1 VISGVAVPERLSSP
15 WSVGRR
21 RFPPWF
27 GTGLAMGA
35 LLLVY
40 GSWQLFRW
48 GPPGD
53 RVLIGDT
60 FFYPVSAMAVWA
72 AWRAGQ
78 RCAGW
83 PRLQRAW
90 RLLALSAFA
99 YLLGDIAQTVYELLG
114 NRPYSSPD
122 DALYLIFYPLMLA
135 GLLSFPVWRRD
146 LAGRIRLALDIGLVA
161 LGGSALVIYLVLGPT
176 AMLNGGS
183 ALQDAIS
190 VAYPVGDMV
199 LLVGLAS
206 LLLRGS
212 APSARDALLFLG
224 AGLLLYVVADLIYGY
239 LTLHSSYKGGD
250 PVDTLWMV
258 AIALFAVAGAAQ
270 RRVEEPEQICSTRR
284 RVGGLPYLAVAIGF
298 SLLVY
303 SDRNE
308 SFFPGVLMTLIAMAL
323 AGLLVI
329 RQFVSQRELVGAQQ
343 EVRYQAQVIEN
354 SRDVLSVLDLDGT
367 VRFVSQSV
375 EDATGY
381 SETEPIGHHFAEFV
395 HPDDRRELT
404 ALMDAAARGETT
416 PLTQCRMV
424 VKDGST
430 RVWEGTVALG
440 RGMDGEPT
448 FLVWNS
454 RDVTD
459 RAELEDQLRQAQK
472 MEVVG
477 RLAGGVA
484 HDFNNLLLVIRG
496 YSELAL
502 EKVEARDDNTAEI
515 GEVIAATDKAA
526 SLTAQLL
533 AFSRRQILTPEP
545 FALCDAVDEMTSMLQ
560 RLIGDDIE
568 LATFCPDRPTLINAD
583 RAQIGQVIANLA
595 VNARDAMP
603 NGGHLRIEVV
613 RQVDPPE
620 ALLIVRDDGVGMD
633 TLTAAQIF
641 DPFFTT
647 KGSDGTGLGLS
658 TVHGI
663 ITQTGGRIAVDS
675 RPGQGTTFTI
685 SLPVVDPVDAPP
697 ALVVA
702 PADGGAE
709 TILLA
714 EDNAMVARAVS
725 RMLLQHGYRMI
736 TVESGEEAI
745 EFARNAPG
753 SVDLLLTDLVM
764 RGLNG
769 RQAAEVVLRHQPHAK
784 VLYMSG
790 YTEDV
795 VIRVGHFEPGTAFIQ
810 KPFSGEELARRVREL
825 LDSSTA

>member
-1 VISGVAVPERLSSP
+1 MISGVAVPERSSSP
-15 WSVGRR
+15 WRVAQG

-35 LLLVY
+35 LLVVY
-40 GSWQLFRW
+40 GSWQLIHW

-53 RVLIGDT
+53 RVLIGDV
-60 FFYPVSAMAVWA
+60 FFYPVSAMAAWT
-72 AWRAGQ
+72 AWRAAR

-90 RLLALSAFA
+90 RLLALAAFV
-99 YLLGDIAQTVYELLG
+99 YLLGDVAQTVYELLG
-114 NRPYSSPD
+114 NRPYPSPD
-122 DALYLIFYPLMLA
+122 DALYLAFYPLMLA

-146 LAGRIRLALDIGLVA
+146 LAGRVRLGLDIGLVA
-161 LGGSALVIYLVLGPT
+161 LGGSAVVMYLVLGPT
-176 AMLNGGS
+176 AVLDGNS
-183 ALQDAIS
+183 ALQTAIS

-212 APSARDALLFLG
+212 APSAREALLFLG

-239 LTLHSSYKGGD
+239 VTLHSGYRGGD

-270 RRVEEPEQICSTRR
+270 RPVTGREQIPTIRR
-284 RVGGLPYLAVAIGF
+284 RVSSLPYLAVAAGF
-298 SLLVY
+298 GLLVF
-303 SDRNE
+303 SHRHE
-308 SFFPGVLMTLIAMAL
+308 SFFPGQLMTLIAMAL
-323 AGLLVI
+323 VGLLLI
-329 RQFVSQRELVGAQQ
+329 RQFLSQRELLGAQQ

-367 VRFVSQSV
+367 VRFVSRSV

-381 SETEPIGHHFAEFV
+381 RASEPIGHHFAEFV
-395 HPDDRRELT
+395 HPDDRQELT
-404 ALMDAAARGETT
+404 ALMDLAACGEMT
-416 PLTQCRMV
+416 PLTHCRMV
-424 VKDGST
+424 VKDGSI

-440 RGMDGEPT
+440 RETDGEPA

-502 EKVEARDDNTAEI
+502 EKVGARDDSSAEI

-533 AFSRRQILTPEP
+533 AFSRRQILTPET
-545 FALCDAVDEMTSMLQ
+545 FALCDVVDEMTSMLQ

-568 LATFCPDRPTLINAD
+568 LVTFCPDRPTLINAD

-663 ITQTGGRIAVDS
+663 IAQSGGRIAVDS
-675 RPGQGTTFTI
+675 RSGEGTTFTI
-685 SLPVVDPVDAPP
+685 SLPVVEPVDSPP
-697 ALVVA
+697 VLVAA

-725 RMLLQHGYRMI
+725 RMLQQHGYRMI

-753 SVDLLLTDLVM
+753 GIDLLLTDLVM